1 MTVFLLPLTLVI
13 GGNRCSALFSDD
25 ATVRV
30 VVSEGPELPSSMAGH
45 VGGIVGHRPVVAGG
59 SRWSVDQKTKRWLHE
74 CFVFRDGP
82 SLPGPCSDAA
92 YVTGSRGLYLA
103 GGTNGKQASTQVLF
117 LADTSANASWQPLAS
132 LPQPIEAAS
141 GVLLSDKF
149 YVIGGFSGDRASS
162 QIWELDLDSP
172 TATRTERAPLPAEG
186 RGYAAVTAVGSQ
198 LYVFGGFTSPPSEP
212 QTKIF
217 GDADRYEPA
226 TNVWKRLEGFDMPG
240 YAWTATAIGERQ
252 ILLIG
257 RVPKLKT
264 VTDEVGLV
272 DLETMKARSI
282 GRLITPA
289 CCMPAMPNGVKTW
302 WFPGG
307 DPDTNRNRTTRTSIL
322 TF

>member
-1 MTVFLLPLTLVI
+1 MLAELLVI
-13 GGNRCSALFSDD
+13 GLSSPADRDGAWIKKPNDGFMSVSSFE
-25 ATVRV
+25 TVLRFPV
-30 VVSEGPELPSSMAGH
+30 
-45 VGGIVGHRPVVAGG
+45 PVVTRRTSPDLAAFTSPVAPTANRRALRCCSSLTPPPTPRGNL
-59 SRWSVDQKTKRWLHE
+59 SRL
-74 CFVFRDGP
+74 FRN
-82 SLPGPCSDAA
+82 L
-92 YVTGSRGLYLA
+92 SRPPRA
-103 GGTNGKQASTQVLF
+103 F
-117 LADTSANASWQPLAS
+117 
-132 LPQPIEAAS
+132 
-141 GVLLSDKF
+141 SDKF

-172 TATRTERAPLPAEG
+172 TATWTERAPLPAEG

-302 WFPGG
+302 WFPGV

-322 TF
+322 TFYRSI